1 MLSVED
7 DVTAKGVVESLEKV
21 GATIQSTLDP
31 ITKTQGD
38 ATKMYCY
45 IANIISQI
53 LCTINFMLQSDWLLA
68 L

>member
-38 ATKMYCY
+38 ATK